1 MRRFLAS
8 ALILSSFSM
17 FALVGCED
25 KAEVKS
31 KETVSGP
38 EGSTTT
44 TKTDRVESSGSN
56 PPANASGETGKDQ
69 PAPK

>member
-1 MRRFLAS
+1 MRRYLAS

-25 KAEVKS
+25 KAQDKT

-38 EGSTTT
+38 GGSTTT
-44 TKTDRVESSGSN
+44 EVNKEVKSSGSN
-56 PPANASGETGKDQ
+56 PPANASGETGKTD